1 MSHECKLAFFVT
13 STACYGA
20 IETPGGCITD
30 MHTLGT
36 DSQSVALVPFL
47 QRLIAKAGNPTPT
60 ALIAPKGPGS
70 FTNLRVTLATAQGL
84 SIALP
89 TAVCYA
95 PTFFDI
101 LLYAMPNQ
109 SYAVIDSKRG
119 DYFVK
124 IKENTAHIASFE
136 TEILQKSLQVD
147 TLTSPAVESDAL
159 ILSPEAFLD
168 FQNIHNQWQMI
179 VEPDLFND
187 RVPHTSYDPI
197 KLLDGLLAAD
207 SYMYPC
213 AFEPYYL
220 FDPTFKK
227 STKPLF

>member
-20 IETPGGCITD
+20 IETPAGRILDT
-30 MHTLGT
+30 HILGT
-36 DSQSVALVPFL
+36 DSQSAALVPFL
-47 QRLIAKAGNPTPT
+47 QKLINCAGNPTPT
-60 ALIAPKGPGS
+60 ILIAPKGPGS

-89 TAVCYA
+89 MAVCYA

-124 IKENTAHIASFE
+124 AKDSKAKDAAAP
-136 TEILQKSLQVD
+136 TE
-147 TLTSPAVESDAL
+147 AL
-159 ILSPEAFLD
+159 ILTPEAFLD
-168 FQNIHNQWQMI
+168 FQNAHNDWQMI
-179 VEPDLFND
+179 VEPDLLNTD
-187 RVPHTSYDPI
+187 VPVLTNNIAYEPTQ
-197 KLLDGLLAAD
+197 LLNALLVAD
-207 SYMYPC
+207 SYMNPC

-220 FDPTFKK
+220 FEPTFKK

>member
-20 IETPGGCITD
+20 IETSAGRITD
-30 MHTLGT
+30 THILGA
-36 DSQSVALVPFL
+36 DSQSAALVPFL
-47 QRLIAKAGNPTPT
+47 QRLIVKAGNPTPT
-60 ALIAPKGPGS
+60 VLMAPKGPGS

-124 IKENTAHIASFE
+124 TKALALSPPV
-136 TEILQKSLQVD
+136 L
-147 TLTSPAVESDAL
+147 TLFPEAQTLLSDDM

-168 FQNIHNQWQMI
+168 FQKLHSNWQMI
-179 VEPDLFND
+179 VEPDLFNGAL
-187 RVPHTSYDPI
+187 PHASYDPAQ
-197 KLLDGLLAAD
+197 LLDALLAAN
-207 SYMYPC
+207 SYMDAS

-220 FDPTFKK
+220 FDPVFKK
-227 STKPLF
+227 SEKPLF